1 MTITTA
7 TPTYIQLP
15 GNGVATTFAFPFKV
29 FQATDVVVG
38 FITGAGYA
46 LQSSGYSVTNVGNN
60 GGGNVVFSTPP
71 PFLSTVDI
79 RSFTPQTQGTEFA
92 NLGSYLPENSTTA
105 MDRVTRVVQDLS
117 RLTYT
122 FGIHGPDT
130 ESTPWPA
137 LPSAASR
144 LGMQL
149 VFDQVS
155 GLPTVGVSTTQS
167 VTGALVAGLL
177 NPITNVAPTADRVI
191 SATEIANN
199 VAPVN
204 YAYLPGSV
212 LRYGAD
218 PTGVADSSAA
228 FANAIAC
235 NAEVFDDYP
244 GGGAYL
250 ISVTT
255 AIKSVLRLHGQQKN
269 VGGSATSGTTI
280 IIGSALG
287 FNNPCFHAATFI
299 SDFEAD
305 HLSFIWQDTSLG
317 QIPFLCDIDVRSSR
331 FHDMTFIGAAAIGTN
346 MTCIK
351 LAGGG
356 TFSGD
361 VTIDKNYADNVQ
373 TFAYLGS
380 TCSTVR
386 VLNNELYCNPAIP
399 NSYGVNNQS
408 NVGGVVVEGN
418 TFEAW
423 VKGVYAPNGNTR
435 LLKNYFE
442 GSTTFDFDFGTSGG
456 NSAIEDF
463 CTGAPLANFVFT
475 NASRNLIWSGS
486 YGYFADSSTLN
497 TFRGFIEQNR
507 AFANGH
513 QITRAFA
520 AGNYQA
526 SGSMSWTVTSG
537 EVGADMLVVNGNEA
551 TYYFEITNSAVGG
564 SPATALLINLATFG
578 FTPSNDSFEACSITD
593 NGGTPAMGMARAIA
607 NSQTLQ
613 IYKDATFATNWSTS
627 TASTTV
633 RGHIKFPIAFAV
645 N

>member
-1 MTITTA
+1 MTVSTTQVRVAYTGDGTSVNFPIPFPFYLA
-7 TPTYIQLP
+7 TDLLVLLAGVSISTGYSISGGGGTLGTLTMASAPSP
-15 GNGVATTFAFPFKV
+15 GVNLQVVLNAPLTQIVNLVDGTAFP
-29 FQATDVVVG
+29 
-38 FITGAGYA
+38 
-46 LQSSGYSVTNVGNN
+46 SVTLDQINDRAVQISQRLQDQVNRC
-60 GGGNVVFSTPP
+60 
-71 PFLSTVDI
+71 I
-79 RSFTPQTQGTEFA
+79 RAPDGD
-92 NLGSYLPENSTTA
+92 GSPL
-105 MDRVTRVVQDLS
+105 ML
-117 RLTYT
+117 
-122 FGIHGPDT
+122 
-130 ESTPWPA
+130 
-137 LPSAASR
+137 LPSAALRVSSALMLDKNGNIA
-144 LGMQL
+144 LGIPNT
-149 VFDQVS
+149 QVI
-155 GLPTVGVSTTQS
+155 TTDLLAPFLNLQQTS
-167 VTGALVAGLL
+167 AELVAG
-177 NPITNVAPTADRVI
+177 II
-191 SATEIANN
+191 
-199 VAPVN
+199 PVN
-204 YAYLPGSV
+204 FAYRPGSL

-250 ISVTT
+250 INVTT

-317 QIPFLCDIDVRSSR
+317 QIPFLCDVDVRSSR

-442 GSTTFDFDFGTSGG
+442 GCTTFDFDFGTSGG

-463 CTGAPLANFVFT
+463 CTGAPLANFIFT

-497 TFRGFIEQNR
+497 AFRGFIEQNR
-507 AFANGH
+507 AVANGH

-537 EVGADMLVVNGNEA
+537 EVGADMLIVNGNEA